1 MINRVASIARDTERV
16 IGASQEL
23 PWRSVAVLP
32 RINPFDFGDR
42 PIYAGQAA
50 QLACMVPVGDTP
62 IEIAWTH
69 EGKPLS
75 QFMGYSV
82 GKLGPR
88 TSILLIEPVTPEH
101 GGCYACI
108 ASNPSGRA
116 VHEATLRVHG

>member
-1 MINRVASIARDTERV
+1 MITKNSER
-16 IGASQEL
+16 GPLRERGSTY
-23 PWRSVAVLP
+23 RSVAVLP
-32 RINPFDFGDR
+32 RISPFDFGDR

-69 EGKPLS
+69 QDKALS

-101 GGCYACI
+101 GGRYACI